1 MEGMKRCTKC
11 GDEKPLSDFY
21 LRSDGPLRPAGRY
34 RSECKTCMGLEVR
47 DWMKNNPERVRNTR
61 KKYRATSEGKRKRRI
76 DHLMSD
82 HHYTREE
89 AEILD
94 PILENDRTTCTL
106 CGIQNKLV
114 KEIHKNG
121 GPFFVGSPK
130 STGRMHPDRIDPTLP
145 HSLANTQL
153 RCPNCNLYRGAA
165 IRTDEEIFQWV
176 SQRWNDYAKPC
187 DLYWLNTSPGKGGR
201 PCKNLARPPLD
212 IK

>member
-1 MEGMKRCTKC
+1 VEETKRCTKC

-21 LRSDGPLRPAGRY
+21 PRVVGIAGLRSA
-34 RSECKTCMGLEVR
+34 CKTCKNREKM
-47 DWMKNNPERVRNTR
+47 DWEKNNPERARNIR
-61 KKYRATSEGKRKRRI
+61 KRHNSTSERKRKQRI
-76 DHLMSD
+76 NNLIYH

-89 AEILD
+89 AEILE
-94 PILENDRTTCTL
+94 PILKHDRTTCTL

-121 GPFFVGSPK
+121 GPFFAGSTRSWGK
-130 STGRMHPDRIDPTLP
+130 MHPDRVDPTLP

-153 RCPNCNLYRGAA
+153 RCPNCNHYRGAA
-165 IRTDEEIFQWV
+165 IRTDEEIFQWI
-176 SQRWNDYAKPC
+176 SQRWQDYAKPC

-201 PCKNLARPPLD
+201 PCKNLARPPMD